1 MMNSMESSSTGTR
14 CPVCG
19 MEIDEKSARRVEY
32 KGQTYFVASDDCKR
46 RFLMDPAKYAGKA
59 ADSSSASSHG
69 HHVEDPAR
77 GSGGH
82 GCC

>member
-1 MMNSMESSSTGTR
+1 MMNQMQSSSSGTR

-19 MEIDEKSARRVEY
+19 MGIDEKSARKVEY
-32 KGQTYFVASDDCKR
+32 NGQTYLVASDDCKA
-46 RFLMDPAKYAGKA
+46 RFQADPARYAGKA
-59 ADSSSASSHG
+59 ADLDSTSSHG

-82 GCC
+82 GSC